1 MGKLHNALTN
11 WRARFHALRPQRQ
24 AGTSTHSS
32 PPLPWR
38 AQLFILLTTMVGVAV
53 VATAA
58 FQWHPNDWARFVC
71 YLVVALFASGL
82 KVVLPGID
90 GTMSVNFLFILIGIL
105 ELSFPETLVIGCM
118 SALLQAVWNTKRP
131 ELFKVTFNVLGM
143 MAPAIALSY
152 WTYAHSGPWV
162 HHRVPLMVV
171 AAACVYFL
179 SNTLPIALVISLT
192 ENQPF
197 RRIWSDCYF
206 WSFPYYLLG
215 AAIAGLVSA
224 VNHIVGW
231 ATSLLVLPVVYWI
244 YRSYRLYLSRLEAE
258 KRNVEAE
265 KRHVEEEKR
274 HVEEMAGLHVRTI
287 EALALAIEAKD
298 DSTHDHL
305 QRVRIY
311 ALELAKGMA
320 LGNSEL
326 DALRAAAL
334 LHDIG
339 KLAVP
344 DPILNKPGRLTPEEF
359 EKIKIHSLVGAKILE
374 QVNFPY
380 PVVPIVR
387 SHHENWD
394 GSGYP
399 DGLRGEEIPL
409 GARILTAVDFLDA
422 LASDRQ
428 YRRALPLDEAM
439 EQVCAQAGKKFD
451 PRVVAM
457 LKLRYREMEEIAQAQ
472 LGSAEEPGLF
482 KELKVERGTQPTAGF
497 ESATSAQQLGMESSF
512 LDSIAAARQEAQMLF
527 ELSHE
532 LGNSLSLDETL
543 SVLSVRLNKLIPHNT
558 ITIYICRGD
567 KLIPQYVSGDDFRL
581 LSSLEIPLG
590 QGLSGWVAQ
599 NRKPIINGSPA
610 VETLYL
616 GDSSRI
622 TSLRSALAV
631 PLDGLA
637 GVVGVLALY
646 SSAAENAFTKDHLR
660 ILQAI
665 SSKLGLSIENALKYQ
680 QAESSA
686 TTDYMTGLPNA
697 RSLFLHLESE
707 LARSKRTGTTLAVM
721 VCDLNGFKQV
731 NDRFGHLEGNRVL
744 KVFADSIKQICRQYD
759 YVARMGGD
767 EFVIVAPELTP
778 EAAHEKAVLLSTL
791 AGKSGIE
798 VCREEILSASVGVA
812 FHPVDGSNAEQ
823 LLSEADRKMYAVK
836 HEHHR
841 AVDQSR
847 ETTDEQE
854 GAVKISSER

>member
-1 MGKLHNALTN
+1 
-11 WRARFHALRPQRQ
+11 
-24 AGTSTHSS
+24 
-32 PPLPWR
+32 
-38 AQLFILLTTMVGVAV
+38 
-53 VATAA
+53 
-58 FQWHPNDWARFVC
+58 
-71 YLVVALFASGL
+71 
-82 KVVLPGID
+82 
-90 GTMSVNFLFILIGIL
+90 
-105 ELSFPETLVIGCM
+105 
-118 SALLQAVWNTKRP
+118 
-131 ELFKVTFNVLGM
+131 
-143 MAPAIALSY
+143 
-152 WTYAHSGPWV
+152 
-162 HHRVPLMVV
+162 
-171 AAACVYFL
+171 
-179 SNTLPIALVISLT
+179 
-192 ENQPF
+192 
-197 RRIWSDCYF
+197 
-206 WSFPYYLLG
+206 
-215 AAIAGLVSA
+215 
-224 VNHIVGW
+224 
-231 ATSLLVLPVVYWI
+231 
-244 YRSYRLYLSRLEAE
+244 
-258 KRNVEAE
+258 
-265 KRHVEEEKR
+265 VEEGKR
-274 HVEEMAGLHVRTI
+274 HVEEMAGLHMRTI

-298 DSTHDHL
+298 DTTHDHL

-311 ALELAKGMA
+311 ALELAKDMA
-320 LGNSEL
+320 LVNSEL
-326 DALRAAAL
+326 EALRAAAL

-344 DPILNKPGRLTPEEF
+344 EPILNKPGRLTPEEF
-359 EKIKIHSLVGAKILE
+359 EKIKIHPIVGAKILE
-374 QVNFPY
+374 RVNFPY

-387 SHHENWD
+387 SHHERWD

-409 GARILTAVDFLDA
+409 GARILAAVDYLDA

-439 EQVCAQAGKKFD
+439 EQICAQAGKHFD

-457 LKLRYREMEEIAQAQ
+457 LKLRYRELEQIAQAQ
-472 LGSAEEPGLF
+472 LGSADEPGLS
-482 KELKVERGTQPTAGF
+482 KEVKVERGTQPAAGF

-527 ELSHE
+527 EVSHE
-532 LGNSLSLDETL
+532 LGNSLSLDETV
-543 SVLSVRLNKLIPHNT
+543 SMLSVRLNKLIAYNA
-558 ITIYICRGD
+558 IAIYICQEN
-567 KLIPQYVSGDDFRL
+567 KLIPQFVSGDDFRL

-599 NRKPIINGSPA
+599 NCKPIINGSPA

-616 GDSSRI
+616 GDSSRV

-646 SSAAENAFTKDHLR
+646 SSAAENAFTIDHLR

-665 SSKLGLSIENALKYQ
+665 SSKLGLSIENAIKYQ
-680 QAESSA
+680 HAESSA

-707 LARSKRTGTTLAVM
+707 LARSQRTGTTLAVM
-721 VCDLNGFKQV
+721 VCDLNGFKRV

-791 AGKSGIE
+791 AEQSGIE
-798 VCREEILSASVGVA
+798 VCREEMLSASVGVA
-812 FHPVDGSNAEQ
+812 FYPVDGSTAEQ
-823 LLSEADRKMYAVK
+823 LLGEADRKMYAVK

-841 AVDQSR
+841 AVDQLR

-854 GAVKISSER
+854 RTVKVSSER